1 MLKDVIIHKI
11 VFDEEDNK
19 ELPTGLGNAHTH
31 GMENYGLKN
40 LCMGIE
46 YDDNRASYIL
56 NTIAELMVDPNEDMD
71 INKTHCIDNEYGMTS
86 FKFRFREATCCDE
99 PVLLVVVA
107 DANGHF
113 PGDCCCLEPN
123 KYQLMNHHEIII
135 S

>member
-19 ELPTGLGNAHTH
+19 GLPAGLGNAHTH

-40 LCMGIE
+40 LCLGIE
-46 YDDNRASYIL
+46 YGDNRASYIL
-56 NTIAELMVDPNEDMD
+56 NTIAELMVDLNEDMD
-71 INKTHCIDNEYGMTS
+71 IDKTHCVDNEYGITS
-86 FKFRFREATCCDE
+86 FKFKFREATCYDE

-107 DANGHF
+107 DANGHL
-113 PGDCCCLEPN
+113 PEDWDCLEPN
-123 KYQLMNHHEIII
+123 KYQLMNHHEIVV